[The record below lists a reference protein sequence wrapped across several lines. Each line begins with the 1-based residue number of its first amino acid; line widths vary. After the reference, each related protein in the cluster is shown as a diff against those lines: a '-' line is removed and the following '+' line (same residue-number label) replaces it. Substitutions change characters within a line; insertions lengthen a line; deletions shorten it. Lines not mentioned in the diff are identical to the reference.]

1 MASEMYGPL
10 ARYAALFHANV
21 GDRHHVASPIGAW
34 LLLALCGPAA
44 TGPARDELAEVLGAD
59 VTSAAAAARALL
71 EAPHPLVPSATAV
84 WNRPGVEKRALKEW
98 LGTLPG
104 STETG
109 SLPDQARLDAWARE
123 HTLGL
128 IDEFP
133 VAVRPETVTLLASAL
148 ATKVSWEFPF
158 EVAPAAALGA
168 DSAWAERLRTVLRTP
183 EEGHMA
189 YIAPTE
195 RAGDVIV
202 HVVSAKADTDWLA
215 RTGLAVVSVAAAP
228 GVSAV
233 DVLAAAYEVG
243 PAAIHPDPRSR
254 RSLYD
259 LPLGDGP
266 LWTIREES
274 TSDGVTER
282 HQAVLPAWS
291 ARDDHDLTVDALGFP
306 AATRAIAAL
315 LGMGGLEFEARQST
329 VARYGRYGFE
339 AAAVTGFAT
348 VTSVPPPGVVRI
360 AELRF
365 GRPYAVLAVAID
377 RRWEDGE
384 TIRGAWDGVPVFSGW
399 VSEPSDVPPEE
410 AADDHTGQT
419 ESI

>member
-10 ARYAALFHANV
+10 ARYAARFHATV

-34 LLLALCGPAA
+34 LLLALCGQAS
-44 TGPARDELAEVLGAD
+44 TGAARDELAEVLGTD
-59 VTSAAAAARALL
+59 VESAAAAARALL

-84 WNRPGVEKRALKEW
+84 WNRPGVQTPALKQW

-104 STETG
+104 ATQTG
-109 SLPDQARLDAWARE
+109 SLPEQARLDAWARD

-128 IDEFP
+128 IGEFP
-133 VAVRPETVTLLASAL
+133 LELRPETVLLLASAL
-148 ATKVSWEFPF
+148 ATKVSWDLPF
-158 EVAPAAALGA
+158 EVTPAVALGA
-168 DSAWAERLRTVLRTP
+168 DSAWAGRLSTVLRTP
-183 EEGHMA
+183 EQGHVA

-202 HVVSAKADTDWLA
+202 HVVSAKADTDWSVM
-215 RTGLAVVSVAAAP
+215 TGLAVVSVAAAP
-228 GVSAV
+228 GVSAA

-243 PAAIHPDPRSR
+243 QAAIRSDPRPR

-259 LPLGDGP
+259 LPLGDYP
-266 LWTIREES
+266 LWTIREEP
-274 TSDGVTER
+274 TNDGITER

-291 ARDDHDLTVDALGFP
+291 ARDDHDLTTDALGFP
-306 AATRAIAAL
+306 AATRVLAGL
-315 LGMGGLEFEARQST
+315 LGVEKLPFEARQST

-339 AAAVTGFAT
+339 AAAATGFAT
-348 VTSVPPPGVVRI
+348 FDGVPPPGVVRI

-365 GRPYAVLAVAID
+365 GHPYAVLAVAVD
-377 RRWEDGE
+377 HRWEDGQ
-384 TIRGAWDGVPVFSGW
+384 TIRGPWDGVPVFSGW

-410 AADDHTGQT
+410 AAGDHTGQLT
-419 ESI
+419 